1 MQHMSTTTEPSA
13 TVTTSLRV
21 PADLLARY
29 DRLGALTERPRSFH
43 LLKALQAYIDD
54 QLWLAETMA
63 SAVAED
69 EPTAVT
75 NAEDTADLISRGLI
89 RPEDLEGPDPTSD
102 EEYEAAQ
109 HGPLR
114 WR

>member
-1 MQHMSTTTEPSA
+1 MSTGAPSA
-13 TVTTSLRV
+13 TATTSLRV

-29 DRLGALTERPRSFH
+29 DRLGALTERPRSYH
-43 LLKALQAYIDD
+43 LLKALEAYIDD

-63 SAVAED
+63 SAVADASTEVTD
-69 EPTAVT
+69 VT
-75 NAEDTADLISRGLI
+75 NAEDTANLIARGLI
-89 RPEDLEGPDPTSD
+89 RPEDLAGPDPIGD

-109 HGPLR
+109 RGPLR

>member
-1 MQHMSTTTEPSA
+1 MSTTTEPSA

-63 SAVAED
+63 AAVAND
-69 EPTAVT
+69 G
-75 NAEDTADLISRGLI
+75 LGRCRG
-89 RPEDLEGPDPTSD
+89 
-102 EEYEAAQ
+102 
-109 HGPLR
+109 
-114 WR
+114 

>member
-1 MQHMSTTTEPSA
+1 MSTTTTPSNTA
-13 TVTTSLRV
+13 TTSLRM

-29 DRLGALTERPRSFH
+29 DRLGTLTERPRSYH
-43 LLKALQAYIDD
+43 LLKALEAYIED
-54 QLWLAETMA
+54 QLWLAETMI
-63 SAVAED
+63 SAVAEASA
-69 EPTAVT
+69 ESTEVT
-75 NAEDTADLISRGLI
+75 SAEDTANLIARGLV
-89 RPEDLEGPDPTSD
+89 RPEDLAGPDPISD